1 MILTN
6 KVYKLRSATSAALYR
21 YKIPTLTHVTAC
33 LRQRASTRMIP
44 PYLTPAETLA
54 NTLNQSVIMG
64 NIRVAVAGATGETGS
79 SIVRGLLE
87 STTSRFQVTALI
99 RPSSLTKP
107 EVLELKEMGVR
118 VVGADLTGPEEDLKA
133 ILTDMDVVISAVNAT
148 AILNEIPLINAAKS
162 AGVGRYVPCF
172 FATVVPPNGVL
183 RLRDVKEVVFNH
195 IKKVYLPYTVIDVGW
210 WYQIALPR
218 VPSGRLDKALAMPAE
233 YIPGD
238 GNTPSAM
245 TDVKDI
251 GRYVARII
259 ADPQTLNRMVFAYT
273 ELHTTNQVYDIVEKQ
288 SGETI
293 ERKYMHE
300 DKIKAGAA
308 AAQRSNT
315 IPGSLENVSESQFQY
330 WNSWGIRGDNTPEFA
345 KYLGYLLAKELY
357 PDLEGRTLEAYVKD
371 ALDGKEQAAW
381 QQAGAIYTR
390 NTTAVDEK

>member
-1 MILTN
+1 
-6 KVYKLRSATSAALYR
+6 
-21 YKIPTLTHVTAC
+21 
-33 LRQRASTRMIP
+33 
-44 PYLTPAETLA
+44 
-54 NTLNQSVIMG
+54 MG
-64 NIRVAVAGATGETGS
+64 SIKVAVAGATGETGS
-79 SIVRGLLE
+79 SIIRGLLA
-87 STTSRFQVTALI
+87 STTSRFQVTALV
-99 RPSSLTKP
+99 RPSSLSKP
-107 EVLELKEMGVR
+107 EVLELKEMSVK
-118 VVGADLTGPEEDLKA
+118 VVGADLTGPEGDLEA
-133 ILTDMDVVISAVNAT
+133 ILTDIDVVISAVNAT

-172 FATVVPPNGVL
+172 FATVVPPNGIL
-183 RLRDVKEVVFNH
+183 RLRDGKEVVLNH

-233 YIPGD
+233 CIPGD

-251 GRYVARII
+251 GRYVARVI

-288 SGETI
+288 SDEKI
-293 ERKYMHE
+293 ERKYMAE
-300 DKIKAGAA
+300 DEIKARAA
-308 AAQRSNT
+308 AAQQSNT

-381 QQAGAIYTR
+381 QQAGALYTK
-390 NTTAVDEK
+390 NTTKAD

>member
-1 MILTN
+1 M
-6 KVYKLRSATSAALYR
+6 S
-21 YKIPTLTHVTAC
+21 
-33 LRQRASTRMIP
+33 
-44 PYLTPAETLA
+44 
-54 NTLNQSVIMG
+54 
-64 NIRVAVAGATGETGS
+64 NIKVAVAGATGETGS
-79 SIVRGLLE
+79 SIVRGLLA
-87 STTSRFQVTALI
+87 STTNRFQVTALI
-99 RPSSLTKP
+99 RPSSLSKP
-107 EVLELKEMGVR
+107 GALELKEMGVK
-118 VVGADLTGPEEDLKA
+118 VVGADLTGPAEDLKA

-183 RLRDVKEVVFNH
+183 RLRDVKEVVLNH

-273 ELHTTNQVYDIVEKQ
+273 ELRTTNQVYGIVEKQ

-300 DKIKAGAA
+300 DEIKGRAA
-308 AAQRSNT
+308 AAQLSNT

-345 KYLGYLLAKELY
+345 KYLGYLLAKDLY
-357 PDLEGRTLEAYVKD
+357 PDLEGRTFEAYVKD